1 MGYNK
6 MKNELNQTNL
16 YDRVKKLLVSYE
28 WSDCCFSVSGKD
40 FKAHKLILGISS
52 PVFEAMFYGPL
63 STNNEVVITDIEP
76 EIFQLL
82 LNYIYTDKV
91 EISSI
96 EDALELLYASRKYI
110 LDHLTNMCIAY
121 IQINISVDNVIHV
134 LNYPDY
140 DKQLTSCALQLFC
153 EHASYLFKENI
164 DNISS
169 SCMEIIL
176 KSDQMNMSEVELIKH
191 VFEWTKHYCQ
201 QNDLPET
208 VENRHEVLFRNGLFD
223 LLKFDILSYDELAD
237 IENNAHNILLPSDLK
252 FIKKAKLF
260 QDKTNGKSDLN
271 NFKCVPRKALKL
283 QWYLCY
289 RSPLRPVAPLIID
302 LTNNIIKSRIKS
314 NKSIFINSLCIPA
327 RMPHTVIFPN
337 NIVLKTYSEQLT
349 VSIVSASDNKTVQ
362 SINFMNTVKYD
373 TTVEIELSE
382 PCFIK
387 KNMWYNIQFMWPEN
401 QFQPHSYVVEV
412 RDRIS
417 YGYRTLTIEFDDISN
432 GTAVGSFLEGLKFSF

>member
-63 STNNEVVITDIEP
+63 STNSEVIITDIEP

-96 EDALELLYASRKYI
+96 EDALDLLYASRKYI

-121 IQINISVDNVIHV
+121 IQTNISVDNVIHV

-153 EHASYLFKENI
+153 EHARYLFKENI
-164 DNISS
+164 DLISS
-169 SCMEIIL
+169 SCMETIL
-176 KSDQMNMSEVELIKH
+176 RSDQININEVELIKH

-201 QNDLPET
+201 NNELPET
-208 VENRHEVLFRNGLFD
+208 FENRHDILFKNGLFE
-223 LLKFDILSYDELAD
+223 LLRFNILSCEELAD
-237 IENNAHNILLPSDLK
+237 IEKHADNILLPNDFKHIRKTKS
-252 FIKKAKLF
+252 IE
-260 QDKTNGKSDLN
+260 DKTNEKRDIN
-271 NFKCVPRKALKL
+271 NFKCIPRKALKL
-283 QWYLCY
+283 QWFLCF
-289 RSPLRPVAPLIID
+289 RSPLRPVAPLNID
-302 LTNNIIKSRIKS
+302 LTNYIVKSRIKA
-314 NKSIFINSLCIPA
+314 NKSIFIKALCIPA
-327 RMPHTVIFPN
+327 RMPPPVIFHTHNVP
-337 NIVLKTYSEQLT
+337 KTYLEQLS
-349 VSIVSASDNKTVQ
+349 VSIVSASDNKIVQ
-362 SINFMNTVKYD
+362 STNFMNTVEYD

-387 KNMWYNIQFMWPEN
+387 KNMWYNIQFTWPQN

-417 YGYRTLTIEFDDISN
+417 YGYRTLTIEFDDLSS
-432 GTAVGSFLEGLKFSF
+432 GTTKGSFLEGLKFCF